1 MIIESVVNL
10 LVGLVKTL
18 FGWISLPA
26 FPSQLAVAITAVED
40 LVFQNLSMLGLFV
53 RVSTLKIA
61 IPIFVVIINFDRLYR
76 LTMWVLRKLPIGID

>member
-26 FPSQLAVAITAVED
+26 FPSQLAAAITAVED

-53 RVSTLKIA
+53 RVSTLKVA